1 MSEQAPEHPPA
12 EPELEQRVDRIERA
26 VDKILGIVSGKGPV
40 HAEAE
45 KVTQAHLDAPGSV
58 AEEVQRELERRDE
71 AAKREQREAEFG
83 QVKDTVA
90 KLTEAKPKSP
100 PRKVEQVMGYHG

>member
-1 MSEQAPEHPPA
+1 MADEPTEPA
-12 EPELEQRVDRIERA
+12 PELEQRVTTIEEKI
-26 VDKILGIVSGKGPV
+26 DKILGLVSTKSPA

-45 KVTQAHLDAPGSV
+45 KATQAHLDEPGSV

-83 QVKDTVA
+83 QVKETVA
-90 KLTEAKPKSP
+90 KLTEKRPMSP
-100 PRKVEQVMGYHG
+100 PRKVEQIMGYHG